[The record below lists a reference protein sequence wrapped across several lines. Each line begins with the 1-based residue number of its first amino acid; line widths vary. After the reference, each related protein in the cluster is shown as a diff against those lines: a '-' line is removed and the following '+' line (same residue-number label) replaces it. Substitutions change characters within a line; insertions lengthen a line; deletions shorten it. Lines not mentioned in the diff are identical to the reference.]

1 MPMTVAVEPPK
12 SIDRVFRALS
22 DPTRRRVL
30 ERLSRSPASVS
41 ELAKPF
47 GMALPSFVQHMRI
60 LEGSG
65 LVHSRKTG
73 RVRTYQIV
81 PKRLKLV
88 ISLQGLKCETTTPID
103 LIVRGPHGINFPNS
117 DSQNTIN
124 CRPKVN
130 QCPTIASD
138 VQLSSHWL
146 VVAPSRFDRGS

>member
-1 MPMTVAVEPPK
+1 MPMTIAVEPPK

-81 PKRLKLV
+81 PKRLKLAEDWMV
-88 ISLQGLKCETTTPID
+88 RQRALWEKRLDQLDTYLITLKE
-103 LIVRGPHGINFPNS
+103 
-117 DSQNTIN
+117 
-124 CRPKVN
+124 K
-130 QCPTIASD
+130 
-138 VQLSSHWL
+138 
-146 VVAPSRFDRGS
+146 